1 MDVLYQVLPLIIYAL
16 LSILLVVLIVL
27 GIKLIDTVN
36 KTNAV
41 LDDIEK
47 KSKSLDGIFATIDSV
62 TDAVSLISDKLVDGA
77 AALVGKLFSLIKK
90 KNKGVSIKCSPL
102 LHATRS
108 SPRRRCQ
115 SLSHRRSQ
123 SRHSRQCLS
132 HHHLEE

>member
-47 KSKSLDGIFATIDSV
+47 KSKSLDGIFSTIDSV

-77 AALVGKLFSLIKK
+77 AALVGKLFSLRKK
-90 KNKGVSIKCSPL
+90 KNK
-102 LHATRS
+102 
-108 SPRRRCQ
+108 
-115 SLSHRRSQ
+115 
-123 SRHSRQCLS
+123 
-132 HHHLEE
+132 EEEEDE